1 MIMKKMIIKIK
12 DVVFLFTKSKIFL
25 KKNIILFYTIYEYNE
40 TWLFVT
46 KTQHKLCFIQYLLF
60 IIL

>member
-40 TWLFVT
+40 T
-46 KTQHKLCFIQYLLF
+46 
-60 IIL
+60 